1 MAWFFGNKQQ
11 KYIDNLEKN
20 NKKHQEKEKSLPL
33 VKQLQN
39 NKRNELLKL

>member
-20 NKKHQEKEKSLPL
+20 NKKPSLWARFFVSQKRLSCYNEEKEG
-33 VKQLQN
+33 
-39 NKRNELLKL
+39 